1 MENTTKQPVKSYLLA
16 YLALIISMV
25 VMTAMIKWLRTDSTS
40 EDKLRIEQLERR
52 VENQDR
58 EIRNLERQIEI
69 ITYKEF

>member
-40 EDKLRIEQLERR
+40 EDKLRIEQLERK

-58 EIRNLERQIEI
+58 EIRNLERQIEV